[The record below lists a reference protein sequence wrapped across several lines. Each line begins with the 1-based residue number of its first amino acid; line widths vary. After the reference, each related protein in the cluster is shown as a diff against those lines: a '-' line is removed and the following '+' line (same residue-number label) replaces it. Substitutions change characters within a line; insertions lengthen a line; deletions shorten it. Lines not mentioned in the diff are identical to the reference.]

1 MARGGHLT
9 PISVKRAKARLSA
22 PGPTLCSVAQS
33 ECARPLALQ
42 PGACFPKVRPRQSL
56 RYAILGIRERLAE
69 LPRGARDQWR
79 RWPLQHGRQT
89 TREQAVRA
97 EAWRALPARYRAR
110 WACCGRG
117 HRVQARLG
125 CCARNRAPRRDKRC
139 AAVPVGLWSDHPTR
153 LRSGAVWVA
162 VLRRGSLTG
171 LPARNQAPWGC

>member
-9 PISVKRAKARLSA
+9 PISVKRAKTRLSA

-42 PGACFPKVRPRQSL
+42 PGACFPKVRPRQSH

-89 TREQAVRA
+89 TREQAVPGRRRGVLSLLGIELGGHAAVGVIGFKLGWDAALGIALHA
-97 EAWRALPARYRAR
+97 ET
-110 WACCGRG
+110 RG
-117 HRVQARLG
+117 
-125 CCARNRAPRRDKRC
+125 APRCRWVC
-139 AAVPVGLWSDHPTR
+139 GAIIPHASVPVRYGLLFFD
-153 LRSGAVWVA
+153 GA
-162 VLRRGSLTG
+162 L
-171 LPARNQAPWGC
+171 